1 MASLSSISVLALAIM
16 MVLVAGARCSSTG
29 KVGFALAKGSTPTNL
44 IVAAKSFGGTSND
57 FSKMQVKGQGSDK
70 WIDMSN
76 AGSSGKGNSVWK
88 AVSSAPLKAPLAIRY
103 QTKQGTTVVNDDIIH
118 SF

>member
-1 MASLSSISVLALAIM
+1 MASFSSASMLALTIM
-16 MVLVAGARCSSTG
+16 AVLIAGARCATSG
-29 KVGFALAKGSTPTNL
+29 KVGLALAKGSTPTNL
-44 IVAAKSFGGTSND
+44 MVAAKCFGGTAED
-57 FSKMQVKGQGSDK
+57 ISKMEVKEQGSDK

-88 AVSSAPLKAPLAIRY
+88 AVSSTPLKAPLAIRY
-103 QTKQGTTVVNDDIIH
+103 TTKEGAITVNDDAIR

>member
-1 MASLSSISVLALAIM
+1 MASFSSASVLALTIM
-16 MVLVAGARCSSTG
+16 TVLVTGARCSTSS
-29 KVGFALAKGSTPTNL
+29 KVGFALTKGSTPTNL
-44 IVAAKSFGGTSND
+44 IVAAKSFGGTADD

-76 AGSSGKGNSVWK
+76 AGRSGKGNSVWK
-88 AVSSAPLKAPLAIRY
+88 AVSSTPLKAPLAIRY
-103 QTKQGTTVVNDDIIH
+103 QTKQGTTVVNDDAIH

>member
-1 MASLSSISVLALAIM
+1 MASFSSASVLALTIM
-16 MVLVAGARCSSTG
+16 MVLVAGARCSTSG
-29 KVGFALAKGSTPTNL
+29 KVGLALTKGSTPTNL
-44 IVAAKSFGGTSND
+44 IVAAKSFGGSAD
-57 FSKMQVKGQGSDK
+57 DLSKMQVKGQGSDK

-88 AVSSAPLKAPLAIRY
+88 AVSSTPLKAPLAIRY
-103 QTKQGTTVVNDDIIH
+103 QTKQGTTVVNDDAIH